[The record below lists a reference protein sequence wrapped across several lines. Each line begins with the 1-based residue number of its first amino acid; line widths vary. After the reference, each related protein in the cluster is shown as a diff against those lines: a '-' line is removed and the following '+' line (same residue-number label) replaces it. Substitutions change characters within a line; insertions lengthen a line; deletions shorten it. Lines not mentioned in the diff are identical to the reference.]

1 MKKKTYGKMRKSH
14 RRAKRTR
21 RARRTRRTG
30 RGGGWFSSKKPP
42 TTMSSLHDGLPPQPQ
57 EQTDSLPSGFTILR
71 KHIDNI
77 TRDEFKRLKTWRL
90 KQGIDYETDVQKQA
104 LEQEIQDKIV
114 AWGMNNARRVH
125 QAIIQEERD
134 TQAAIDA
141 VNEYELT
148 SDPVLVEKRNAQRL
162 EKERQREKQQ
172 RDEEESENQ
181 YTSPSVIYNK
191 PSGVG
196 PSGVGWMG
204 WDANDEATWQRP
216 QRRAPQ
222 IRAPQN
228 YLPTLSWYGR
238 NTSAGYQHDGH
249 LGENGHHATK

>member
-114 AWGMNNARRVH
+114 AWGINNARRVGL
-125 QAIIQEERD
+125 QEEERRKQEAKE
-134 TQAAIDA
+134 TQEAIDA
-141 VNEYELT
+141 DAVDEY
-148 SDPVLVEKRNAQRL
+148 
-162 EKERQREKQQ
+162 ERQR
-172 RDEEESENQ
+172 ENQ

-228 YLPTLSWYGR
+228 YLPGISWYGR
-238 NTSAGYQHDGH
+238 STSAGYQHDGH